1 MSDVGS
7 SLSVHLR
14 DDLLVLWRHRTLVL
28 SCMAALLA
36 TVTVGTFLQPPV
48 YRATAKVLIDR
59 EAPRVVSFQ
68 ELSPIEATQDYY
80 QTQYEIIRS
89 RPLAEKALARLD
101 LLALRPE
108 LARARDPVEAFL
120 RSVEVEPIRNSRLVG
135 IAVEDRDPVV
145 SAKIANLIADLYVEQ
160 TIATRAETARQALD
174 WLSGQL
180 VDLKAKAQDA
190 ELALQRYKEEVGL
203 IAVEEKQDITV
214 RKLEEFNSE
223 YIAAKARRLELESQ
237 LVELRRA
244 LNDRR
249 RLESAPAVVRNEL
262 LQKLR
267 SDLIALQVRLSELR
281 QTYTEKHPEVLK
293 VRSQIEK
300 VQGEIE
306 AEVERIIRS
315 TETEY
320 NALKAREEAMLSAV
334 NQYKREVQDLA
345 QKQIQYGVL
354 KREAD
359 TTQEM
364 YNLLLKR
371 MKETRLEGGLPASN
385 VRIVERAAPPR
396 VPARPNRPLNLALGF
411 LVSALLGVGAAFFA
425 EYLDNTVHSPND
437 VERHLGLQVVAA
449 VPLVPPGA
457 SAKEA

>member
-1 MSDVGS
+1 MPGTLVS
-7 SLSVHLR
+7 SPLHLR
-14 DDLLVLWRHRTLVL
+14 DSLLVLWQRRTAVL
-28 SCMAALLA
+28 SCMAALLG
-36 TVTVGTFLQPPV
+36 TVAVGTFLQQPV

-89 RPLAEKALARLD
+89 RPLAEKVLARLD
-101 LLALRPE
+101 LVAQRPE
-108 LARARDPVEAFL
+108 LARARDPVQAFL
-120 RSVEVEPIRNSRLVG
+120 RWVQVEPIRNSRLVG
-135 IAVEDRDPVV
+135 ITVEDRDPAM
-145 SAKIANLIADLYVEQ
+145 SAAIANLIADLYVEQ
-160 TIATRAETARQALD
+160 TVATRADTARQALD
-174 WLSGQL
+174 WLSEQL

-190 ELALQRYKEEVGL
+190 ELALQRYKEEAGL

-214 RKLEEFNSE
+214 KKLEEFNSE
-223 YIAAKARRLELESQ
+223 YIGAKAKRLELESQ
-237 LVELRRA
+237 LLELRRA
-244 LNDRR
+244 LSDPG
-249 RLESAPAVVRNEL
+249 RLESAPAIVRNEL
-262 LQKLR
+262 VQKLR
-267 SDLIALQVRLSELR
+267 GDRIALQVRLSELR
-281 QTYTEKHPEVLK
+281 QTYTDRHPEVLK

-300 VQGEIE
+300 IEGELG
-306 AEVERIIRS
+306 AEVQRILRS

-320 NALKAREEAMLSAV
+320 NALKAREEAMLAAV

-385 VRIVERAAPPR
+385 VRVVERAVLPR
-396 VPARPNRPLNLALGF
+396 APARPNPPLNLALGL
-411 LVSALLGVGAAFFA
+411 LVSALLGVGVAFFA
-425 EYLDNTVHSPND
+425 EYMDNTIRSPAD
-437 VERHLGLQVVAA
+437 VERHLGLRVVAA
-449 VPLVPPGA
+449 VPLIPVLGA
-457 SAKEA
+457 KQN